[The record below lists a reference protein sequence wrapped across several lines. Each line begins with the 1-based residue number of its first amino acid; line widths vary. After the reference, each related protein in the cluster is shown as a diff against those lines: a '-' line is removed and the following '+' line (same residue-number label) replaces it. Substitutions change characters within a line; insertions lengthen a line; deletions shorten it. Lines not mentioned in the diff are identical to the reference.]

1 MRKRYAICGVSG
13 RALGMF
19 AKPILT
25 TFAGGCELVGL
36 LDRDPKRFELY
47 RSRYPEH
54 ADIRTYGE
62 NEFDRMVAETKPDV
76 IIVAGRDDTHAQY
89 LIAALKHDL
98 DAITEKPMVTTGE
111 DSKRVIEAEKAS
123 KGSVIVTFNYRY
135 APIHTKI
142 KEIVQEGKLGRIT
155 SIDLNWY
162 LDTYHGSSYFK
173 RWNRERKLSGGLS
186 VHKSTHHFDL
196 VNWWIDQKPV
206 EVFSFGALNYY
217 GAQGEA
223 NPRKEDGRFCSTCSH
238 TEDCSYYSRWNARS
252 RNLKVPDD
260 HLGSLDTGKTSAF
273 PYSDYRPDRCIFD
286 SEIEIEDTY
295 AATVKYSG
303 GALLSYSVNFSLPYE
318 GYRLAINGT
327 KGRLETVEYHM
338 PGRTPFPT
346 PVQTIDYFPLFGS
359 KETIH
364 VVHREGGH
372 GGGDPLLL
380 EDLFMGEDRRRPFRI
395 LSGAVDGAYSVAT
408 GEAVWRSVKEHRL
421 VTIEEVLES
430 GTGSPGSEL
439 QERPKSL
446 NGQRGGG

>member
-1 MRKRYAICGVSG
+1 
-13 RALGMF
+13 
-19 AKPILT
+19 
-25 TFAGGCELVGL
+25 
-36 LDRDPKRFELY
+36 
-47 RSRYPEH
+47 
-54 ADIRTYGE
+54 
-62 NEFDRMVAETKPDV
+62 MVAETKPDV

-111 DSKRVIEAEKAS
+111 DSRRVIEAEKAS

-196 VNWWIDQKPV
+196 VNWWIDQRPV
-206 EVFSFGALNYY
+206 EVFAFGALNYY
-217 GAQGEA
+217 GAEGEA
-223 NPRKEDGRFCSTCSH
+223 NPKKEDGRFCSTCAH

-260 HLGSLDTGKTSAF
+260 HLGSLDAGKTSAF

-380 EDLFMGEDRRRPFRI
+380 EDLFMGEDCRRPFRI

-430 GTGSPGSEL
+430 GTGSSGSVS
-439 QERPKSL
+439 QERQKSL
-446 NGQRGGG
+446 NGQRGGV